1 MLVVTA
7 LPLAESAALALED
20 IVLIRLRGLPPLL
33 VTALLVQVVLV
44 NLAALDKQ
52 AQHMA
57 VAVAV
62 AALTAQTTL
71 LV

>member
-7 LPLAESAALALED
+7 ILPATSAALALED
-20 IVLIRLRGLPPLL
+20 TVLIRLRRLLPLL
-33 VTALLVQVVLV
+33 VTALLVQVVSV
-44 NLAALDKQ
+44 NLTVLDKQ

-71 LV
+71 RV